1 MFIKSGCKI
10 NLGLQIVEKRPDG
23 YHNINSVFLPVMW
36 QDIIEL
42 IVIPEQ
48 NKPIV
53 LKTSGIKIDTDPQF
67 NTIYK
72 LLTLLKQKYAIPPLY
87 VHLHKCIPMGAGLGG
102 GSANAAEVLKY
113 LKNHFLSTLTD
124 TEALIL
130 LSKIGSDCVF
140 FWNTQPAII
149 RGTGSQCHTFPI
161 SLKGYFLVLIYPNI
175 NISTAWAYSQCVP
188 KPAEIDIADILSKP
202 LNTWKDVLHNDF
214 EVPVFKAYP
223 LLDQIKQNL
232 YKKGAVYASMSGS
245 GSTMYGIFNEIP
257 DLSEFAMYSCFT
269 QTLQ

>member
-10 NLGLQIVEKRPDG
+10 NLGLQIVEKRADG

-36 QDIIEL
+36 QDIIE
-42 IVIPEQ
+42 VVVMPEQ
-48 NKPIV
+48 INSIV
-53 LKTSGIKIDTDPQF
+53 LKTSGINIESDPKF

-72 LLTLLKQKYAIPPLY
+72 LLTLLKQNYTIPPLY
-87 VHLHKCIPMGAGLGG
+87 VHLHKCVPMGAGLGG

-113 LKNHFLSTLTD
+113 LKSHFLTTLTD
-124 TEALIL
+124 TEALLL

-140 FWNTQPAII
+140 FWNAEPALIQ
-149 RGTGSQCHTFPI
+149 GTGVQSQTFPI
-161 SLKGYFLVLIYPNI
+161 SLKGYFLVLIYPHI

-188 KPAEIDIADILSKP
+188 KPAEIDIAAILSKP
-202 LNTWKDVLHNDF
+202 LNAWKDVLHNDF
-214 EVPVFKAYP
+214 EKPVFNAYP

-232 YKKGAVYASMSGS
+232 YEKGAVYASMSGS

-257 DLSEFAMYSCFT
+257 DLSEFDMYSCFT